1 MAAQLKEEGNAKLK
15 AGDKDAAVAI
25 YTQAIAEAQKEITEF
40 PGGSIDE
47 IKPLQTLL
55 TQLFANRAH
64 VLLQLDRLQAA
75 IEDCHQAIAVDKQ
88 NSKAY
93 WRGASAALKLDQH
106 EVAAEF
112 VRQGLTEV
120 DVNNSKALVELF
132 GTSFSKWEDG
142 AAKGGVAAQYMLGL
156 AYLKGNGVQRDI
168 DFGVF
173 HLQVVADQGDEMA
186 QQMIARV
193 ESEKASAE
201 ASAIASAEAS
211 AKALAAA
218 SEKSSVENPCVD
230 VWSRAAQEGDPA
242 AQFNLGL
249 AFLKGEGVP
258 QDSAKC
264 IELWK
269 KAAEQGDEMAQQNL
283 IALYKDQQGGS

>member
-15 AGDKDAAVAI
+15 AGDKDAAIAK
-25 YTQAIAEAQKEITEF
+25 YTEGITEAQQEITDF
-40 PGGSIDE
+40 QGGSIDD

-55 TQLFANRAH
+55 TQLFSNRAH
-64 VLLQLDRLQAA
+64 VLLQTGRLQEA
-75 IEDCHQAIAVDKQ
+75 IEDCHQAIAVDTE
-88 NSKAY
+88 NGKAY
-93 WRGASAALKLDQH
+93 WRGASAALKLDEH

-112 VRQGLTEV
+112 VRRGLTAV
-120 DVNNSKALVELF
+120 DVDDAKGLVEMF
-132 GTSFSKWEDG
+132 GKSFSAWEAG

-156 AYLKGNGVQRDI
+156 AYIKGNGVPRDI
-168 DFGVF
+168 DAGLS
-173 HLQVVADQGDEMA
+173 HMRTAADRGDEMA
-186 QQMIARV
+186 EQMIARV
-193 ESEKASAE
+193 ETELASAQ
-201 ASAIASAEAS
+201 SSAEVS
-211 AKALAAA
+211 AGP
-218 SEKSSVENPCVD
+218 SSQNPWVE
-230 VWSRAAQEGDPA
+230 VWMRAAQEGDPA

-283 IALYKDQQGGS
+283 IAFYKDQQGGS